1 MTRRKSRI
9 RERTDRH
16 LQAGAPIQFPERA
29 KQGSAYTPSGFAKD
43 GEPGLRAARTAK
55 RNGFTAARHK
65 TLCPVDRARSGQL
78 N

>member
-29 KQGSAYTPSGFAKD
+29 KQGSAYTPSGFAKN
-43 GEPGLRAARTAK
+43 GEPRRAATH
-55 RNGFTAARHK
+55 AAAASAA
-65 TLCPVDRARSGQL
+65 T